1 MYDLALWGRRSSWT
15 LEVSEGAASGQ
26 LSGSVACNVHY
37 FEDGNVQLDDGT
49 KFTQS
54 IEALNAR
61 NGAGGKKEAMDIS
74 DGNGTVGGGPTQFQH
89 IVHVLD
95 VHLNA
100 FHYLEENA
108 KKLDVNLEKADRLLV
123 SQPRRGEA
131 AFGLY

>member
-1 MYDLALWGRRSSWT
+1 MEDLDRQIADTR
-15 LEVSEGAASGQ
+15 
-26 LSGSVACNVHY
+26 NV
-37 FEDGNVQLDDGT
+37 L
-49 KFTQS
+49 TQS

-123 SQPRRGEA
+123 SQPRRG
-131 AFGLY
+131 GPL